1 MADIPLVPPSGG
13 IIVVK
18 YAEAFHEQW
27 ESFVAQSF
35 QGTLFHTRAFLAYH
49 PTSRFEDS
57 SLLFFKKKKLLALL
71 PAAFVQSES
80 RRVLVSHP
88 GASFGGFVTSS
99 LNLREQCNLLLSLQR
114 YAREHN
120 CAAIELAL
128 PPICYQQTDDQSFAY
143 ALYHAGFRLQRC
155 ELTQA
160 VRLEAQREQNYSAEF
175 QRKIRRAQMLGVV
188 VQESDDL
195 ADFYGILLRNLAER
209 HGAQPAHTLEELLDL
224 RRRLPERVRLFAAF
238 AEEKM
243 IAGYLLFVCNK
254 QAALAFYIA
263 QIYEAQHYRAINL
276 LAHEV
281 MNWCAREGLAYF
293 DFGTSTINA
302 EPNWGLIDFREAA
315 GARGFWRER
324 WRLEVKNFDAISIVL

>member
-1 MADIPLVPPSGG
+1 MAETPLAPLAGG
-13 IIVVK
+13 LVVRK
-18 YAEAFHEQW
+18 YDEAFREPW
-27 ESFVAQSF
+27 DSFVAQSF

-49 PTSRFEDS
+49 PSSRFEDT
-57 SLLFFKKKKLLALL
+57 SLLFFKKEKLLAIL
-71 PAAFVQSES
+71 PAVFVQREDA
-80 RRVLVSHP
+80 RVLVSHP

-99 LNLREQCNLLLSLQR
+99 LNLREQGHVLLALQHF
-114 YAREHN
+114 AREHY

-143 ALYHAGFRLQRC
+143 ALYHAGFRVQRR

-160 VRLEAQREQNYSAEF
+160 VRLLPQREQNCSAEF

-195 ADFYGILLRNLAER
+195 AGFHSILLRNLAER
-209 HGAQPAHTLEELLDL
+209 HGAQPAHTLEELLEL
-224 RRRLPERVRLFAAF
+224 RRRLPECVRLFAAF
-238 AEEKM
+238 VEEKM
-243 IAGYLLFVCNK
+243 IAGYLVFVCNK
-254 QAALAFYIA
+254 QTALAFYIA
-263 QIYEAQHYRAINL
+263 QWYETQHYRAINL

-281 MNWCAREGLAYF
+281 MNWCEREGLAYF

-324 WRLEVKNFDAISIVL
+324 WRLEIS